1 MSVCSSG
8 VQRRKKLENKQKF
21 VFNEKDVVPLPR
33 ANVKPS
39 SLQER
44 LARARAG
51 KDGRPPRFDPVLD
64 EVAAKLEKE
73 VARIKLGETSATE
86 IRDCLKAQ
94 SASLGGKA
102 GCKVPGNF
110 GSKLPAGVNNMKLR
124 VPVVDEEK
132 AVKEK
137 AGAKETNLVKEAAL
151 LKEANIVKEMH
162 LTKLAHPSK
171 VTATSRETHP
181 SKEIV
186 PVKVTATVPV
196 KKVTGN
202 ANAVPAAKE
211 KTMVKEKMVKEKIV
225 VKDCPC
231 LRPLRLIMCADCG
244 VTFAG
249 RLRAECSTHPR
260 ALFLQDVSACSSC
273 KQADVSKLMEFDLPA
288 GMEESLRKL

>member
-21 VFNEKDVVPLPR
+21 VFDEKDVVHLPR
-33 ANVKPS
+33 ASVKPS
-39 SLQER
+39 SIQER
-44 LARARAG
+44 LARAREG

-73 VARIKLGETSATE
+73 VARIKLGEISATDIGE
-86 IRDCLKAQ
+86 CLKAK
-94 SASLGGKA
+94 SAFQARKA
-102 GCKVPGNF
+102 GKVPINLGPQPPSGADNKKL
-110 GSKLPAGVNNMKLR
+110 KLP
-124 VPVVDEEK
+124 VDEDK

-151 LKEANIVKEMH
+151 LKEANIVKQLVRAGSKETRP
-162 LTKLAHPSK
+162 TKLATPSK
-171 VTATSRETHP
+171 VAA
-181 SKEIV
+181 
-186 PVKVTATVPV
+186 PVKPAAQMKATVPV
-196 KKVTGN
+196 QKVTGN
-202 ANAVPAAKE
+202 VKSASAASEE
-211 KTMVKEKMVKEKIV
+211 KILVKEKIV
-225 VKDCPC
+225 VKECPC